1 MTIRIALLFICTLL
15 VSNTYAADIY
25 QWVDESGRTQVSD
38 VVPARYKNV
47 ATKVDTSASKV
58 DERQRQEALKRA
70 AKERQLAEQPPA
82 KAATQPVT
90 PAGGQIR
97 AEKKFGA
104 ESDCEQKLRAYRASQ
119 ECFAPYITKFGM
131 HGDAEKY
138 CTAVPDPTPE
148 CGIPSE

>member
-1 MTIRIALLFICTLL
+1 MTIRIAFLFICTLFL
-15 VSNTYAADIY
+15 SSAYAADIY

-38 VVPARYKNV
+38 VVPARYRNV

-70 AKERQLAEQPPA
+70 AKERQLADRPPV
-82 KAATQPVT
+82 KTTTKPVA
-90 PAGGQIR
+90 PVIGQIR
-97 AEKKFGA
+97 AAEDGG
-104 ESDCEQKLRAYRASQ
+104 ESDCEKKLRAYRASQ
-119 ECFAPYITKFGM
+119 ECFAPFITKFGI

-148 CGIPSE
+148 CGIPRE